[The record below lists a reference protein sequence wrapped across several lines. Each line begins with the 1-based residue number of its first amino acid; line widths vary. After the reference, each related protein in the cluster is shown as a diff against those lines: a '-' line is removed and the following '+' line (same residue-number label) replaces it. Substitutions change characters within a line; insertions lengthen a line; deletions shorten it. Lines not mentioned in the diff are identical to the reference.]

1 MMSEEKHKKLSSGL
15 HLQVHKCALAPLPPN
30 TPKVKHQISINVTK
44 INEQWN
50 PILNPRDLL
59 LPL

>member
-44 INEQWN
+44 INEQ
-50 PILNPRDLL
+50 
-59 LPL
+59 